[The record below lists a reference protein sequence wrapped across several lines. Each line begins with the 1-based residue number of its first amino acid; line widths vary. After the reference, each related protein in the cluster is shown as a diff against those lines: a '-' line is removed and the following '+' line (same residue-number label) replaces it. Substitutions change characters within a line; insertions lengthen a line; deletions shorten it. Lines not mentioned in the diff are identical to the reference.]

1 MKKWSLLALASA
13 LLLGC
18 GSNDA
23 EDAIVDTVGLNIDS
37 LSSQQKQDYAQISTD
52 INTLI
57 LFIAGQCFEAE
68 SERNPNMEITGF
80 TCNIADHKEAVSQT
94 QFSSI
99 TLNSGM
105 LDVNRSSQTEF
116 KIQTKDNVK
125 FHAAS
130 ISDGTLNYR
139 LVDDNAI
146 QFIINET
153 GTDETGT
160 DSASFRGFFRDDKTS
175 DVTYWTVES
184 LGTTPFSY
192 YEDTNNQHSWL
203 ANGTAK
209 ITGKDDKTFDWIT
222 TAIGEVELPLTE

>member
-23 EDAIVDTVGLNIDS
+23 EDAIVETVGLDIDS

-57 LFIAGQCFEAE
+57 LYIAGQCFNAE
-68 SERNPNMEITGF
+68 SERNPDMEITGF
-80 TCNIADHKEAVSQT
+80 TCNIADHKDAVSQT

-99 TLNSGM
+99 SLNSGM
-105 LDVNRSSQTEF
+105 LDINRSSQTEF

-153 GTDETGT
+153 GTD
-160 DSASFRGFFRDDKTS
+160 SASFRGFFRDDKTV

-184 LGTTPFSY
+184 LATTPFDY
-192 YEDTNNQHSWL
+192 DEDTNNQHSWL

-209 ITGKDDKTFDWIT
+209 ITGKDDKTFDWRT
-222 TAIGEVELPLTE
+222 SATGEVELPLTE

>member
-1 MKKWSLLALASA
+1 MKKWSLLALASFF
-13 LLLGC
+13 LLGC

-23 EDAIVDTVGLNIDS
+23 EDAIVETVGLNIDS

-57 LFIAGQCFEAE
+57 VHIGGQCLDAE
-68 SERNPNMEITGF
+68 SNKNPSLTLTGF
-80 TCNIADHKEAVSQT
+80 TCNIADYKTSESQT

-99 TLNSGM
+99 SLISGTL
-105 LDVNRSSQTEF
+105 DITRSSETNF

-139 LVDDNAI
+139 LVEDNAI
-146 QFIINET
+146 HFIINET
-153 GTDETGT
+153 GS
-160 DSASFRGFFRDDKTS
+160 DSASFRGFFRDDKTV
-175 DVTYWTVES
+175 DVTYWTAES
-184 LGTTPFSY
+184 QGNTPFDY
-192 YEDTNNQHSWL
+192 DEDTNSQHSWL

-209 ITGKDDKTFDWIT
+209 ITGKDDKTFNWRT
-222 TAIGEVELPLTE
+222 SATGEVELPLTE

>member
-13 LLLGC
+13 FLLGC

-23 EDAIVDTVGLNIDS
+23 EDAIVETVGLNIHN
-37 LSSQQKQDYAQISTD
+37 LSNQQKQDYAQISTD

-57 LFIAGQCFEAE
+57 VYIGGQCLDAE
-68 SERNPNMEITGF
+68 SNKNPSLTLTGF
-80 TCNIADHKEAVSQT
+80 TCKIADYKTSESQT

-99 TLNSGM
+99 SLISGE
-105 LDVNRSSQTEF
+105 LDITRSSENGF
-116 KIQTKDNVK
+116 KVQTKDNVK

-146 QFIINET
+146 NFVMNNTT
-153 GTDETGT
+153 GIHTV
-160 DSASFRGFFRDDKTS
+160 SFRGFFRDDKTI
-175 DVTYWTVES
+175 DVNYWTAES
-184 LGTTPFSY
+184 LATTPFDY
-192 YEDTNNQHSWL
+192 DELTNSQYSWL

-209 ITGKDDKTFDWIT
+209 ITGKDDKIFNWKTSAT
-222 TAIGEVELPLTE
+222 GEVELSLTE

>member
-23 EDAIVDTVGLNIDS
+23 EDAIVETVGLNIDS
-37 LSSQQKQDYAQISTD
+37 LSSQQKQNYAQISTD

-57 LFIAGQCFEAE
+57 IYIGGQCLTAE
-68 SERNPNMEITGF
+68 SNKNPNLTLTGF
-80 TCNIADHKEAVSQT
+80 TCNIADHKDAVSQT

-99 TLNSGM
+99 SLISGV
-105 LDVNRSSQTEF
+105 LDITRSSETDF

-146 QFIINET
+146 HFIVNET
-153 GTDETGT
+153 GS
-160 DSASFRGFFRDDKTS
+160 DSASFRGFFRDDKTV
-175 DVTYWTVES
+175 DVTYWTAES
-184 LGTTPFSY
+184 LGTTPFDY
-192 YEDTNNQHSWL
+192 DEDTNSQHSWL

-209 ITGKDDKTFDWIT
+209 ITGKDDKTFNWGT
-222 TAIGEVELPLTE
+222 SATGEVELPLTE